1 MQAVYY
7 LYAIVW
13 IRRVEIQQHHKSENV
28 IKPTGR
34 ELPAALAV
42 ADQSALFA
50 RLCCNK
56 SIYQFIFSLHMKSE
70 GWAVLAQTVRIRNE
84 CVCVLLVYGMHC
96 LSFMTNDNKPTAKA
110 FILAHFLLLPWA
122 VAKGICEAA
131 KRLPRIGTLQRLSA
145 HFTDTYR
152 LSVLSMGLN

>member
-13 IRRVEIQQHHKSENV
+13 LRRVEIQQHHKSENV

-34 ELPAALAV
+34 ELPAAAA

-70 GWAVLAQTVRIRNE
+70 G
-84 CVCVLLVYGMHC
+84 CSPLVYGMHC
-96 LSFMTNDNKPTAKA
+96 LSFMTNEAKA
-110 FILAHFLLLPWA
+110 SNSLTFSLCLVLWPKEHL
-122 VAKGICEAA
+122 KQ
-131 KRLPRIGTLQRLSA
+131 PRDWHTSKTFSTF
-145 HFTDTYR
+145 H
-152 LSVLSMGLN
+152 

>member
-13 IRRVEIQQHHKSENV
+13 LRRVEIQQHHKSENV

-34 ELPAALAV
+34 ELP

-70 GWAVLAQTVRIRNE
+70 GSF
-84 CVCVLLVYGMHC
+84 LLVYGMHC
-96 LSFMTNDNKPTAKA
+96 LSFYD
-110 FILAHFLLLPWA
+110 
-122 VAKGICEAA
+122 
-131 KRLPRIGTLQRLSA
+131 KR
-145 HFTDTYR
+145 
-152 LSVLSMGLN
+152 